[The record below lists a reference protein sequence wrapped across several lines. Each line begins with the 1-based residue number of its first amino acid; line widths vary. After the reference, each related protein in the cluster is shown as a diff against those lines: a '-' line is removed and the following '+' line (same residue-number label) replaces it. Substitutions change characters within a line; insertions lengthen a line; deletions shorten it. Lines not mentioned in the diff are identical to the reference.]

1 MKDFNAF
8 LGPNGLLAFAI
19 IFLILGIAAF
29 AWLFMYQEADPDR
42 TFRGS
47 VARAFSASVFI
58 GFSIF
63 LFVIWNGVF
72 L

>member
-1 MKDFNAF
+1 MNDFNAF
-8 LGPNGLLAFAI
+8 LGPKGLLAFAI

-47 VARAFSASVFI
+47 VARAFSASMFM
-58 GFSIF
+58 GFSVF
-63 LFVIWNGVF
+63 LFVVWSGAIA
-72 L
+72 